1 MEVEIDEPREFY
13 WRGMGYGMC
22 LRKIGLGKKTR
33 FFLLAIV
40 GLLMVLSVYN
50 IYRVFGEPLMIKEN
64 VPVYS
69 FQHQGKMDYR
79 VQLKPNTILSETYL
93 DSDEVYYSKLVE
105 SIDTDFS
112 YRYTA
117 DQPAKL
123 KVIYGVVA
131 VVEAPEMWRKEF
143 LLVPETVLEE
153 EGKTIS
159 FSRPFSF
166 NLEPYQEYL
175 RKANEQLG
183 VSSREPRVVVRA
195 DINVVAEST
204 AGKSSEKL
212 TPSMEIPLA
221 SGKFKIGGT
230 LSPEDSGALRAAEM
244 VPNPRLQDRR
254 MRAVLFLGIL
264 TVLGAILLLWTEVK
278 EPVPVREA
286 DLIWRQYR
294 DRLVKAGKEF
304 SVPDDLVFVPLGSID
319 DLIKVADEAG
329 KPLIFQDAT
338 APEMKPRCYVLDGL
352 TFYQYTIT
360 DFEVVTLQND
370 METVFPSGEA
380 VQPARD

>member
-13 WRGMGYGMC
+13 WRGMGYGMY

-50 IYRVFGEPLMIKEN
+50 IYRVFGEPLMIKKN
-64 VPVYS
+64 VPIYS

-143 LLVPETVLEE
+143 PLVPETVLEE

-230 LSPEDSGALRAAEM
+230 LSPKVLLLGVITGFIVQIGDLVESAIKRMGKIKDSG
-244 VPNPRLQDRR
+244 
-254 MRAVLFLGIL
+254 
-264 TVLGAILLLWTEVK
+264 T
-278 EPVPVREA
+278 
-286 DLIWRQYR
+286 LIP
-294 DRLVKAGKEF
+294 GH
-304 SVPDDLVFVPLGSID
+304 G
-319 DLIKVADEAG
+319 G
-329 KPLIFQDAT
+329 
-338 APEMKPRCYVLDGL
+338 VLDRFDSL
-352 TFYQYTIT
+352 LFSAPVAYFFIKLIL
-360 DFEVVTLQND
+360 F
-370 METVFPSGEA
+370 
-380 VQPARD
+380 